1 MGLWI
6 SIKQSKSVPFSVK
19 KNLPIIYSQP
29 HNFRHIYWSYIQDA
43 DTNYLHFPMSYLVIT
58 SYVYGLSITVVSAKL
73 HVYDLLSILF
83 RVLYSKML
91 TLSWVFNFCLDIG
104 F

>member
-1 MGLWI
+1 
-6 SIKQSKSVPFSVK
+6 
-19 KNLPIIYSQP
+19 
-29 HNFRHIYWSYIQDA
+29 
-43 DTNYLHFPMSYLVIT
+43 MSYLVIT

-91 TLSWVFNFCLDIG
+91 TLSRVFNFCLDIG